1 MEIIVGYVSTVL
13 EIFVLH
19 RAQEH
24 CSLRNNNELKMHLQ
38 LSRTDLEKLVF
49 RLSTRYK
56 PIDNDHAVHPLTQK
70 KDLRK
75 KHQFSRGKS
84 RYAFDKNNGKHPGMF
99 TVPRDLGVDLIYFS
113 NETAYFCL
121 I

>member
-1 MEIIVGYVSTVL
+1 MDFSVVIVEIIVGYVSTVL
-13 EIFVLH
+13 EIFELKNN
-19 RAQEH
+19 

-56 PIDNDHAVHPLTQK
+56 PIDNHHAAHPK
-70 KDLRK
+70 KRFAK

-99 TVPRDLGVDLIYFS
+99 TVPRSRG
-113 NETAYFCL
+113 
-121 I
+121 

>member
-1 MEIIVGYVSTVL
+1 MDFSVVIVEIIVGYVSTVL

-56 PIDNDHAVHPLTQK
+56 PIDNHHAAHPK
-70 KDLRK
+70 KRFAK

-99 TVPRDLGVDLIYFS
+99 TVPRSRG
-113 NETAYFCL
+113 
-121 I
+121 